1 MLLLIGA
8 IFEHFYTNVF
18 TFFHHDRRKRKERIV
33 LSLGPFTQAPRVRV
47 DVFISRS
54 GGGANRRTRFTVLH
68 VVVVVEYWRR
78 SEQSKRKRGDVADG
92 SKKGSR
98 MFARERM
105 GDESRRGES
114 DGGNRE
120 EFETKRVVSL
130 SRRGAEQRFRHE
142 RVLRERERC
151 VQDGI
156 N

>member
-1 MLLLIGA
+1 MRYSN
-8 IFEHFYTNVF
+8 IFTPLFF
-18 TFFHHDRRKRKERIV
+18 TFSHHDRRERKERIV
-33 LSLGPFTQAPRVRV
+33 LSLGPFTRAPRVRV
-47 DVFISRS
+47 DAFLSRAS
-54 GGGANRRTRFTVLH
+54 GGTNRRTRFTVLQNFILFK
-68 VVVVVEYWRR
+68 YRR
-78 SEQSKRKRGDVADG
+78 RREQSTRKRGSVADG
-92 SKKGSR
+92 SEESSR

-120 EFETKRVVSL
+120 EFTTKRVASL
-130 SRRGAEQRFRHE
+130 SRGREEQQFHTER

>member
-1 MLLLIGA
+1 MLLLIRA

-47 DVFISRS
+47 DVFLSRAS
-54 GGGANRRTRFTVLH
+54 GGANRRTRFTVLH
-68 VVVVVEYWRR
+68 FILFKYWRR
-78 SEQSKRKRGDVADG
+78 REQSKRKRGNVADG

-120 EFETKRVVSL
+120 EFKTKRVVSL
-130 SRRGAEQRFRHE
+130 SRRGTEQQFRPE